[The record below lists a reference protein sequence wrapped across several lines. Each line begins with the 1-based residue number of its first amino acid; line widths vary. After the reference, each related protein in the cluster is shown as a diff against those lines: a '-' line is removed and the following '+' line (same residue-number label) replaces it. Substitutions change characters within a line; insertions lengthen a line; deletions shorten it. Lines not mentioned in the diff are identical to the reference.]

1 MGRVWRVVMI
11 LLVGVSLVGCGGA
24 KATTTKAP
32 KKKPAKKKK
41 VETAEKKPPQGKT
54 KIGGVFGGLFLDDY
68 RTALKSDDPDERI
81 RGCQGLG
88 TLGERAV
95 EALPELKEVAAGD
108 KSKRVRV
115 EAQKAIKEIE
125 E

>member
-1 MGRVWRVVMI
+1 MV
-11 LLVGVSLVGCGGA
+11 LLVAVSLAGCGGA
-24 KATTTKAP
+24 TAKPT
-32 KKKPAKKKK
+32 KPAKNKPAKKKKK

-54 KIGGVFGGLFLDDY
+54 KIGGVWGGLFLDDY
-68 RTALKSDDPDERI
+68 RTALKSDDADERI

-88 TLGERAV
+88 NLGERAID
-95 EALPELKEVAAGD
+95 ALADLKKVASSD
-108 KSKRVRV
+108 RNKRVRA